1 MNKKIT
7 IITGAGQGIGKYIA
21 KNLSDDFD
29 LIIISKSH
37 NCKKVSEEIKK
48 KNKKNYRKVSFKIL
62 NFEKKLDLNKKF
74 LNLKFSQY
82 QKVNLI
88 LCAGVVDYSRTSYLD
103 INDWKKIFKI
113 NLFSNI
119 SFINFFKKKLRNK
132 LKKIIVFSGGGAAG
146 PFKEFPIYSA
156 SKTALIRA
164 IENIS
169 LDKKSKTDVFAI
181 APGAV
186 KTKMLKKVLTRA
198 KVKKRSSMDDVFKF
212 INYCLNNDTK
222 IFNGKLINI
231 RDNIFKIKKNNNDNY
246 LKLRRSE

>member
-1 MNKKIT
+1 MNKKIA

-21 KNLSDDFD
+21 KNINNDFD
-29 LIIISKSH
+29 LIVISKSQ
-37 NCKKVSEEIKK
+37 NSKKVYEEIKK
-48 KNKKNYRKVSFKIL
+48 KNNKIGRILNYKIL
-62 NFEKKLDLNKKF
+62 NFEKKFNLNKKF
-74 LNLKFSQY
+74 LNFNFARY
-82 QKVNLI
+82 QTVNLI
-88 LCAGVVDYSRTSYLD
+88 LCAGVVDYNRTSYLN
-103 INDWKKIFKI
+103 INDWNKIFKI

-119 SFINFFKKKLRNK
+119 SFINFFKKKLNKK

-169 LDKKSKTDVFAI
+169 HDKNSKTDIFAI

-186 KTKMLKKVLTRA
+186 ETKMLKKVLSRA
-198 KVKKRSSMDDVFKF
+198 KVKKKSSMEDVFKF

-222 IFNGKLINI
+222 KFNGRLINI
-231 RDNIFKIKKNNNDNY
+231 RDNILKIKKNNNDNY